1 MTTTTKKTRGKASD
15 VHKQLPEIIA
25 KAREKYG
32 EDGYNIEYDYSAGE
46 WKICKKIKKGDG
58 GLDEYEKRHKLG
70 VYGIGENSVLFGG
83 GLE

>member
-32 EDGYNIEYDYSAGE
+32 ENGYNIEYDYDAGE
-46 WKICKKIKKGDG
+46 WKTRKKIKKGDG
-58 GLDEYEKRHKLG
+58 GLSAYEARRG
-70 VYGIGENSVLFGG
+70 CNEDTAIFGAA
-83 GLE
+83 